1 MTDPPSRPPFLDGPK
16 AISLILFGLFVIYLM
31 YRIAK

>member
-1 MTDPPSRPPFLDGPK
+1 MTKPPPFLDGPK

-31 YRIAK
+31 VRIAG